1 MRIALSTDHSLYDLI
16 LDCKQDMPVAQQ
28 LLYER
33 FYSFGLSICL
43 RYAKSNDEAMEIL
56 NDGFVKV
63 FRSISGFIE
72 PGSIDELSK
81 LFMSWLKKIMINT
94 GINYFKASN
103 KASAIRVV
111 ETLNDKDEYANHND
125 SDQLAYEELVKLIQR
140 LSPAYRNTFCL
151 YIIDGYKHEEIA
163 DMMGI
168 SVGASKSNLLKA
180 RKNLR
185 KMLEIVYAEKV

>member
-16 LDCKQDMPVAQQ
+16 LGCKQDMPVAQK

-33 FYSFGLSICL
+33 FFGFGLSICL
-43 RYAKSNDEAMEIL
+43 RYAKNNDEAMEIL
-56 NDGFVKV
+56 NDGFVRV

-72 PGSIDELSK
+72 PAGQEELSR
-81 LFMSWLKKIMINT
+81 LFMSWFKKIMINT
-94 GINYFKASN
+94 GINYFKALN
-103 KASAIRVV
+103 KASAIHVA
-111 ETLNDKDEYANHND
+111 ETLDHTEGYGKHND
-125 SDQLAYEELVKLIQR
+125 SDQLAYEDLVKLIQK

-151 YIIDGYKHEEIA
+151 YVIDGYRHEEIA
-163 DMMGI
+163 GMMGI

-185 KMLEIVYAEKV
+185 KMLEIANAEKV